1 MKQVYVVYDAAEGR
15 DVCAF
20 VVKREAEGM
29 AEALDTERYAVT
41 TLPLCMCGAELDSEM
56 DEYGEGR

>member
-20 VVKREAEGM
+20 VIKKEAEAM
-29 AEALDTERYAVT
+29 VTALDTERYAVT
-41 TLPLCMCGAELDSEM
+41 TLPLCMCGAEYDSEM
-56 DEYGEGR
+56 DEYEEVR

>member
-20 VVKREAEGM
+20 VKKKEAEDM

-41 TLPLCMCGAELDSEM
+41 TLPLCMCGAEVDYEM
-56 DEYGEGR
+56 DEFMEVR